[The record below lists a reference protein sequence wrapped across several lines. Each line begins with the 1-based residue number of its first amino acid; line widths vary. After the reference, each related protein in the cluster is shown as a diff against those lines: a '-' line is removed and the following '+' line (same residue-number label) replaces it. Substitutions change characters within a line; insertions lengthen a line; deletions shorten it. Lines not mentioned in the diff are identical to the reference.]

1 MILSGF
7 FRLLPVAALAT
18 TPALFS
24 GCSRGTTQ
32 ADTAAAQGI
41 LIVGNKVEPATL
53 DPQLTTS
60 VEEQNVERALFEGL
74 VAPNPRTLAPEPALA
89 EHWTMSEDGCTY
101 AFHLREGLKWSDG
114 TAITSADVLFSWR
127 RLLAPEMASA
137 NAVLLSAVKG
147 ADSFNA
153 GKAGFDT
160 VGLAAPDS
168 RTVLVTLERRTPW
181 FLSILTH
188 PALAVLPRKSIEAS
202 GGAFERS
209 NGWTRAPGLLSSGP
223 FVMEAWESGRRIE
236 LKANPDYWDAATV
249 RLKGLRFLPIESI
262 TVEDTAFQ
270 GGQLHVTDTVP
281 VGRIAFLKRQK
292 NPALRVDPYLGVYYY
307 ALNTSHPPLDNP
319 DVRRALSLAID
330 RRAIAVNLLGG
341 AQRPARSFVPAV
353 EGYPP
358 CEELGCN
365 ADEARRLLSQ
375 AGYPGGAGFP
385 KLELLY
391 NTSEN
396 HRLIAEAVQAMWK
409 EVLGIDV
416 DLRNEDFKSYL
427 GSRQKGD
434 FDILR
439 ASWIADYPSAF
450 SFLDLLL
457 SGGGNNFARWA
468 NPEFDRLV
476 EEAKN
481 AQSPEE
487 SAALARKAEA
497 LLLAES
503 PVIAIYHYNTTR
515 QIHPGVRGWEPNPM
529 DWHPWKYV
537 FVDPPQTPSK

>member
-1 MILSGF
+1 MTLSGF
-7 FRLLPVAALAT
+7 FRLLPAAALLAI
-18 TPALFS
+18 PALFS

-32 ADTAAAQGI
+32 ADAAATQGI
-41 LIVGNKVEPATL
+41 LVVGNKVEPATL

-74 VAPNPRTLAPEPALA
+74 VAPHPQTLAPEPALA
-89 EHWTMSEDGCTY
+89 ESWTVSEDGCCY
-101 AFHLREGLKWSDG
+101 SFHLREGLRWSDG
-114 TAITSADVLFSWR
+114 SPLTSADVLFSWR
-127 RLLAPEMASA
+127 RLLAPAMASG

-147 ADSFNA
+147 ADAFNA
-153 GKAGFDT
+153 GKAGFEA
-160 VGLAAPDS
+160 VGLAAPDAL
-168 RTVLVTLERRTPW
+168 TVLVTLERRTPW

-188 PALAVLPRKSIEAS
+188 PALAVLPQRSIEAS
-202 GGAFERS
+202 GGAYERS

-223 FVMEAWESGRRIE
+223 FVMEVWESGRRIE
-236 LKANPDYWDAATV
+236 LKANPNYWDAATV

-281 VGRIAFLKRQK
+281 VGRIAFLKKQK

-307 ALNTSHPPLDNP
+307 ALNTTHPPLDNP
-319 DVRRALSLAID
+319 DVRRALALAID

-341 AQRPARSFVPAV
+341 SQRPARSFVPAV
-353 EGYPP
+353 EGYQP
-358 CEELGCN
+358 CEGLEFN
-365 ADEARRLLSQ
+365 AEEARRLLSK
-375 AGYPGGAGFP
+375 AGYPGGNGFP
-385 KLELLY
+385 RLEILY

-409 EVLGIDV
+409 DVLGIDV

-427 GSRQKGD
+427 GSRGKGD

-468 NPEFDRLV
+468 NQDYDRLV

-481 AQSPEE
+481 AQSPEQ
-487 SAALARKAEA
+487 AQALAQKAEA
-497 LLLAES
+497 LILAES

-515 QIHPGVRGWEPNPM
+515 QLSPAVHGWDANPM

-537 FVDPPQTPSK
+537 FVDPPQNQKQ